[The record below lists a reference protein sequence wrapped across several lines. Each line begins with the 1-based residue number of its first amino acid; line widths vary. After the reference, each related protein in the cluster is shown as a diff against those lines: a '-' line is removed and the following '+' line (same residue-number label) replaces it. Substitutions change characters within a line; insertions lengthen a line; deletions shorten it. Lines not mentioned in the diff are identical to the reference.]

1 MSEYDRYYR
10 ISKYLRSHC
19 LFDHPIRVRRVKMPD
34 DYCGDCELIKGK
46 YLIRINKMLSE
57 EAAIDTLLHEMGHAK
72 AWEKEDEF
80 HGTIWGKE
88 YSKIYRA
95 YEKKFLK

>member
-1 MSEYDRYYR
+1 MSNYDRYYK
-10 ISKYLRSHC
+10 ISKYLRTHYQ
-19 LFDHPIRVRRVKMPD
+19 FDYPITVRRVKMPD
-34 DYCGDCELIKGK
+34 NYCGDCELINEK
-46 YLIRINKMLSE
+46 YFIKINKQQSE
-57 EAAIDTLLHEMGHAK
+57 NEAIDTLLHEMGHAK
-72 AWEKEDEF
+72 AWGKEPEF